1 MARCG
6 CAGSGSGGSGIGV
19 ADTPTVDM
27 TLLNGIISA
36 ATKLDPASGNLLV
49 AGVNGLRV
57 DCSDVLDCVGES
69 SGIAVA
75 DSVGIDFTLAGSTV
89 SGDVNAVFAQTA
101 AVTFAHTLGGVGTYQ
116 DINEVPDLVIPEDGF
131 YEVTATAV
139 GNATI
144 TSAGPG
150 TVVNASV
157 SMALYKNNVIVP
169 NTETRLIENTQGAPV
184 PGETEPALQ
193 LHSSGTVSRI
203 VSCAAGDTF
212 QIYGARVSDPG
223 TTSQIISNGNGR
235 SRISAHRIGG

>member
-6 CAGSGSGGSGIGV
+6 CTGSGSGGSSVGV
-19 ADTPTVDM
+19 ADTPSVDM

-36 ATKLDPASGNLLV
+36 ETVLDPATGNLLV
-49 AGVNGLRV
+49 AGPNGLRV
-57 DCSDVLDCVGES
+57 DCSDVLDCVGDS
-69 SGIAVA
+69 SGIAVT
-75 DSVGIDFTLAGSTV
+75 DSTGIDFTLTGSTV
-89 SGDVNAVFAQTA
+89 SGDLNAVFAQTA
-101 AVTFAHTLGGVGTYQ
+101 AVTFSHTLGFVGTYQ
-116 DINEVPDLVIPEDGF
+116 DINEVPDLVIPADGF
-131 YEVTATAV
+131 YEVVAEAA
-139 GNATI
+139 GDATI
-144 TSAGPG
+144 TPAGAG

-169 NTETRLIENTQGAPV
+169 NTETRLILNVQGAPS

-193 LHSSGTVSRI
+193 LHGSGSVSRI

-223 TTSQIISNGNGR
+223 TTSRILSDGFGR